1 MEFVKHNFKVG
12 DRVTVEQL
20 NEIEDGIVEAAQS
33 GGDAEDAIDAIL
45 DGASNITTFK
55 AVENKFTAVNNK
67 FTTVDNKF
75 IEVDN
80 DLSALHLS
88 LTDLEKDIAD
98 ADENLQNQ
106 ITANKNSIDTL
117 SEDLEEETTKVS
129 KIEID
134 LEQVNAGLASTT
146 EEVNK
151 LITKNDTNELLLNNV
166 LDDLGLTDLV
176 DTDFPNEEERIST
189 RALAQYSNDI
199 TNILLQELG
208 LNSAISEEYPTQNTK
223 SIRELIDSKLE
234 LIKLDIN
241 GSYDQET
248 IKQILDAI
256 LTNNVTIRLLVG
268 NSSGYKYLDVVSLAW
283 EATEGGSKYTGKTIN
298 NNCQVIIETND
309 DSEDKYSIHFIKPI
323 KPVVIP

>member
-134 LEQVNAGLASTT
+134 LEQVNADLASTT

-248 IKQILDAI
+248 LKQIYDTLD
-256 LTNNVTIRLLVG
+256 TNNATIRLLVG
-268 NSSGYKYLDVVSLAW
+268 NSSGYKYLDVVSLTQ
-283 EATEGGSKYTGKTIN
+283 EPTEQGKKLIGNTIDKN
-298 NNCQVIIETND
+298 YQVIIED
-309 DSEDKYSIHFIKPI
+309 DDGEYSIEFIKPT
-323 KPVVIP
+323 VIS